1 MIERLSDLVRNL
13 GWRIHGF
20 AIGLSL
26 VWGGTLL
33 GQGCAAGGG

>member
-1 MIERLSDLVRNL
+1 MIEQVSDVVHSL
-13 GWRIHGF
+13 GWKIHGF

-33 GQGCAAGGG
+33 GQGCAGGGG